1 MAAETGHDDKR
12 SEIMGYMR
20 PMNALWLALLF
31 GVTWATWSLRAALI
45 LLGLLFVSTL
55 LALRFRRNRQ

>member
-1 MAAETGHDDKR
+1 MAVEPGHDDKR

-31 GVTWATWSLRAALI
+31 AVTWATWSLRVALI
-45 LLGLLFVSTL
+45 LLGLLVVSTF
-55 LALRFRRNRQ
+55 LAVRLRRDR